1 MAAIQQVLM
10 AVGTSVSLPASLDA
24 YASGISYT
32 DFRGASAFA
41 RLTLSTTGVLT
52 FLYNANGDVADP
64 PFTVEEN
71 YNWLVGG
78 SPGLF
83 SARMRLTS
91 GDSFT
96 TGSAATGTWLPIT
109 SNLVWSLTSSARN
122 GGYDAKALTA
132 VLEIA
137 YTNNLVNILAQ
148 SNISMQTTAE
158 STGSGNNLL

>member
-1 MAAIQQVLM
+1 MSAIQQVIM
-10 AVGTSVSLPASLDA
+10 AAGTSVSLPASLDA
-24 YASGISYT
+24 FASGISYT

-41 RLTLSTTGVLT
+41 RLTLGSTGVLN
-52 FLYNANGDVADP
+52 FLYNANGDYTEP
-64 PFTVEEN
+64 PFTVQED

-78 SPGLF
+78 SSSLF

-91 GDSFT
+91 GDAFT
-96 TGSAATGTWLPIT
+96 IGTTGTWLPIT

-137 YTNNLVNILAQ
+137 YTNNLANILAQ